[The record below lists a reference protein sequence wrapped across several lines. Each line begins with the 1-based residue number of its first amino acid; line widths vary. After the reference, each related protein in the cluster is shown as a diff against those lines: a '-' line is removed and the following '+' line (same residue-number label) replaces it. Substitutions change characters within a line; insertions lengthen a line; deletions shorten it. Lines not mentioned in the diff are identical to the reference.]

1 VDQNSLV
8 NVGREVVAE
17 LQREMFSFFAVLW
30 VREEYEQKWRMWVAP
45 RTYKGSR
52 EFYTVMSRVLASL
65 RKRSVHL
72 DISDVRPI
80 EPNSIIAVDLKRY
93 GRVRPDFPV
102 RLYSENLGGYY
113 IAEGLLLYHD
123 N

>member
-8 NVGREVVAE
+8 IVGREMVAE
-17 LQREMFSFFAVLW
+17 LQRETFGFLAVLW
-30 VREEYEQKWRMWVAP
+30 VREEHELKWRLWVVP

-52 EFYTVMSRVLASL
+52 EFYTVMSRVLANL
-65 RKRSVHL
+65 RKRSVLL
-72 DISDVRPI
+72 DISEMRPI
-80 EPNSIIAVDLKRY
+80 EPNSMIAVDLKRY

-113 IAEGLLLYHD
+113 VEEGLLLYHD
-123 N
+123 S